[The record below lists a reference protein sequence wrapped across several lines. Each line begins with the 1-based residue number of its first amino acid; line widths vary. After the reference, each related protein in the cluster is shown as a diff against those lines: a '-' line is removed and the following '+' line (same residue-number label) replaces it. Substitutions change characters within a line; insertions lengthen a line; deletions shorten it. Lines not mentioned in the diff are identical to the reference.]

1 MPKPVKISKSDITKL
16 QIIRVATK
24 NFLENGYS
32 NTSAKKIC
40 DELGISPGNLT
51 FYFPTKEHL
60 LATLVDLLCDF
71 QWKMMKEEA
80 DDGISS
86 IMAICL
92 ELTAMTAMCDED
104 EIARDFYISTYT
116 SPICLDRIRRNDAD
130 RAKKVFKEYC
140 PNWTDEQFAMAEML
154 VSGAEYA
161 ALVQAG
167 YQVSLEMRIEGA
179 LRNILR
185 IHNVPE
191 DLIKLKIDKVFA
203 LDYRS
208 IGRKVLKKF
217 KEFAEAENENAFI
230 ELFGG

>member
-1 MPKPVKISKSDITKL
+1 MPKPVKVSKSDITKL